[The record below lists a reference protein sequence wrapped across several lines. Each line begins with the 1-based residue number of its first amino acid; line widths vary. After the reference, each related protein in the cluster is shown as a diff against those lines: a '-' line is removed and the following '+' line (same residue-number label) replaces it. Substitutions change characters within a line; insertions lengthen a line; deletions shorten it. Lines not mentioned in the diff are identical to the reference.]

1 VKILLVDDDTVFL
14 FQLARYLER
23 QGHQVACTAEGRE
36 ALAMTSR
43 LHPEVVVLDVL
54 LPDIDGIEICC
65 GLRTFSD
72 VPVLILSGV
81 GSEQVIIDALEAGAD
96 DYMTKPFHLRDLEVR
111 LQALV
116 RRIRGA
122 SRTGMVY
129 DDGYLH
135 IDIENRVATRAGK
148 PISLTSREWAVL
160 TCLVCYAGR
169 PVSFEQL
176 VREVL
181 GASVELD
188 RGKAHLAVLIH
199 SLRAALEEDPSA
211 PMYINTRIRMGYQF
225 VERTAWAEQEH
236 DGPVDGEDIG
246 AI

>member
-1 VKILLVDDDTVFL
+1 VKILLVDDDTAFL
-14 FQLARYLER
+14 VELARYLER
-23 QGHQVACTAEGRE
+23 QGHQVACTTEGRE
-36 ALAMTSR
+36 ALALTSR
-43 LHPEVVVLDVL
+43 LHPEVVVLDML

-65 GLRTFSD
+65 GLRAFSD

-81 GSEQVIIDALEAGAD
+81 GSEQMIIDALEAGAD

-111 LQALV
+111 LQALL

-135 IDIENRVATRAGK
+135 IDIENRVATREEK
-148 PISLTSREWAVL
+148 PVSLTSREWAVL
-160 TCLVCYAGR
+160 TCLLCHAGR

-176 VREVL
+176 AREVL
-181 GASVELD
+181 GANVERD
-188 RGKAHLAVLIH
+188 RGKAHLAVIVH
-199 SLRAALEEDPSA
+199 SLRAALEEDPRA

-225 VERTAWAEQEH
+225 IERTAWAE
-236 DGPVDGEDIG
+236 
-246 AI
+246 